1 MRNGTCSRGE
11 FPQPRAVRASRLAR
25 VSALAAKIAHVARHR
40 FPLAIIR
47 HAVWVYGGR
56 ARSLAACSA
65 AELHQQPGPE
75 PAAQQAFGSH
85 QSPLY
90 LEAKDWGCPSANH
103 RVSDE
108 RRECA
113 NTGRSPDG
121 LANGPNRPIADLAD
135 QPGTCGEAH
144 KAAVRGPRQRRQ
156 MGHSGA
162 DTARV
167 STSSELPPKPVGT
180 TSSGAALVRSLA
192 SDPHDLK
199 RRLVRANSCMLA
211 SISGASGVPETACGS
226 LSR

>member
-113 NTGRSPDG
+113 NTGRSPTAWRTGRIDP
-121 LANGPNRPIADLAD
+121 LLTLPTSLERAEKPTKLPYADRD
-135 QPGTCGEAH
+135 
-144 KAAVRGPRQRRQ
+144 RGARWVIRAQIPRGYQQ
-156 MGHSGA
+156 
-162 DTARV
+162 
-167 STSSELPPKPVGT
+167 
-180 TSSGAALVRSLA
+180 VRSYLPSPSGQPLPA
-192 SDPHDLK
+192 
-199 RRLVRANSCMLA
+199 RRSSALWPATL
-211 SISGASGVPETACGS
+211 TT
-226 LSR
+226 